1 MNTVSLARSVP
12 SAAIIAALTLAPV
25 TPALASPLGQAPHK
39 VLRLQEVGGAPPAE
53 APPVEATPDTTAP
66 LAEGPAP
73 ASPAPAPE
81 EPPRKGLGM
90 LISGAVLVGVGLP
103 ILISGT
109 ILLVAS
115 RKTANDPEAVD
126 DISGGLGLF
135 AMIFAVP
142 MVAVGAPLLGIGA
155 HRFSK
160 YRKWKASHGAHL
172 VPTVGRTAF
181 GTVTP
186 GLVLRF

>member
-1 MNTVSLARSVP
+1 MHTVSLARSVS

-39 VLRLQEVGGAPPAE
+39 VLRLQDGSATPAQ
-53 APPVEATPDTTAP
+53 AAPVEATPDTTAP

-73 ASPAPAPE
+73 ASPAPAPA

-90 LISGAVLVGVGLP
+90 LISGSVLLGVGLP

-160 YRKWKASHGAHL
+160 YRKWKASHGARL